1 MRYKVGDRIG
11 DYVITGHLGS
21 GASGDVFRVEH
32 TITSRVEALKVLYAT
47 ESRERAERILREAK
61 LQARLNHPNI
71 VAVHNAFWA
80 NGDLALVM
88 ELVEGESL
96 KQAMARGPIAGETV
110 LHYARQILRA
120 LAHAHRRGVIHRDVS
135 PANILI
141 TGKGHV
147 KLTDFG
153 LAKERAGPN
162 ITQAGVL
169 MGSVFYTSPEQVRSS
184 AEVDF
189 RTDIYS
195 CGAVLY
201 ELYTGAKPFDGGNVF
216 ELMLA
221 QAESAA
227 VTPSQ
232 RNAAVPSRLDGVLL
246 KALEKEPQARYESAM
261 EFMNAL
267 EGAAKPRWMAA
278 AYAAAAFVAV
288 SAIVGGMTLS
298 SRPRAEA
305 APVPPV
311 PMPRVAIE
319 EPPFPRPPLSIP
331 AVPEEPSAELPAPK
345 PVPVVAAPAP
355 VARQAA
361 TPRAPVKPARKFVL
375 PENGSAASAGPS
387 LPAAPVIASAPQTAP
402 PEAVAAEPAVPP
414 QPRGFLRGVVRR
426 MNIFRKD

>member
-11 DYVITGHLGS
+11 DYLITGHLGS

-32 TITSRVEALKVLYAT
+32 AITNRVEALKVLYAT

-88 ELVEGESL
+88 ELVEGQSL
-96 KQAMARGPIAGETV
+96 KQAMAQGPVAAETV

-141 TGKGHV
+141 AGKGQV

-227 VTPSQ
+227 VAPSQ
-232 RNAAVPSRLDGVLL
+232 RNAAVPARLDAVLL
-246 KALEKEPQARYESAM
+246 KALEKEPQARYGSAL
-261 EFMNAL
+261 EFLNAL
-267 EGAAKPRWMAA
+267 EGAAKPKWMAA

-298 SRPRAEA
+298 SRPQAEA

-331 AVPEEPSAELPAPK
+331 AVPDEPAVMPAPAA
-345 PVPVVAAPAP
+345 PVAGPAVRKAAPAA
-355 VARQAA
+355 VAAA
-361 TPRAPVKPARKFVL
+361 AKPARTFVL
-375 PENGSAASAGPS
+375 TPDAGLDNAAPPP
-387 LPAAPVIASAPQTAP
+387 LPAAPVIAGAPQAAP
-402 PEAVAAEPAVPP
+402 PEAVAGEPAVPP

>member
-11 DYVITGHLGS
+11 DYLITGHLGS

-32 TITSRVEALKVLYAT
+32 AITNRVEALKVLYAT

-88 ELVEGESL
+88 ELVEGQSL
-96 KQAMARGPIAGETV
+96 KQAMAQGPVAAETV

-141 TGKGHV
+141 AGKGQV

-162 ITQAGVL
+162 ITQSGVL

-227 VTPSQ
+227 VAPSQ
-232 RNAAVPSRLDGVLL
+232 RNAAVPARLDAVLL
-246 KALEKEPQARYESAM
+246 KALEKEPQARYGSAL
-261 EFMNAL
+261 EFLNAL
-267 EGAAKPRWMAA
+267 EGAAKPKWMAA

-298 SRPRAEA
+298 SRPQAEA

-331 AVPEEPSAELPAPK
+331 AVPDESA
-345 PVPVVAAPAP
+345 VAPAP
-355 VARQAA
+355 PVAEPPVRKAA
-361 TPRAPVKPARKFVL
+361 RAAVAAKPARKFV
-375 PENGSAASAGPS
+375 PAPDAALDAGAPPP
-387 LPAAPVIASAPQTAP
+387 LPAAPVIAGAPREAP
-402 PEAVAAEPAVPP
+402 PEAVAGAPAVPP